1 MAEYR
6 YVLFPRGKQP
16 TADEVGELKL
26 LAGLFDNKLA
36 WGVSRDDDRLT
47 LACPG
52 AEFDNAREGHADFD
66 GLIRKWELRGCEIVG
81 HLGFVK
87 DASAL
92 RPMTT
97 SGGLAHDGRAST
109 VTVRNEEQRSANLM
123 RAREAVAS
131 SLLGVERTL
140 ERYAAFQRFA
150 SAIPYLLILLG
161 AMVTIGVGA
170 YVRNRMINS
179 GRERRQDTIERVV
192 DAPLDE
198 SLSTQATPNE

>member
-6 YVLFPRGKQP
+6 YVLFARGKQP
-16 TADEVGELKL
+16 TADEVSELKS
-26 LAGLFDNKLA
+26 LASLFDNKLA
-36 WGVSRDDDRLT
+36 WGVSRDDGRLA

-52 AEFDNAREGHADFD
+52 VEFDKARDSHADFD
-66 GLIRKWELRGCEIVG
+66 ALVHKWERRGCEIVS

-87 DASAL
+87 DSSAL

-97 SGGLAHDGRAST
+97 SGGLVHDGRAST
-109 VTVRNEEQRSANLM
+109 ITVRNEQQGSDHLA
-123 RAREAVAS
+123 RAREAVGR
-131 SLLGVERTL
+131 SLLGVEQTL
-140 ERYAAFQRFA
+140 QRYAALQRFA

-161 AMVTIGVGA
+161 AVVTIGTGF
-170 YVRNRMINS
+170 YVRNRMMNS

-198 SLSTQATPNE
+198 SLSTKATARE